1 MFGLPLW
8 AIWLIL
14 CGTFLLIEIFNISFL
29 LIWPGIG
36 SFFAF
41 IASVLGAPVEI
52 QIAVFA
58 ISTTIMIIF
67 MKPLTKKLFKN
78 KDNTK
83 MNNDAMIGKKG
94 VVIKEINSIE
104 DVGQVKVAGEL
115 WSAITLNDEKIKIN
129 EIVKVTKVDGVKL
142 VVTKINENE
151 NV

>member
-14 CGTFLLIEIFNISFL
+14 CGIFLLIEIFNISFL

-41 IASVLGAPVEI
+41 IASILGASIEI

-67 MKPLTKKLFKN
+67 MKPLVKKFFKN
-78 KDNTK
+78 KDDTK
-83 MNNDAMIGKKG
+83 MNNNAMIGKKG
-94 VVIKEINSIE
+94 IVIKEINSLE
-104 DVGQVKVAGEL
+104 ETGQVKVAGEL
-115 WSAITLNDEKIKIN
+115 WSAITLDNTKIQIN
-129 EIVKVTKVDGVKL
+129 EIVKVTKVEGVKL
-142 VVTKINENE
+142 VVTKDNENM
-151 NV
+151 

>member
-14 CGTFLLIEIFNISFL
+14 CGAFLLIEIFNISFL

-41 IASVLGAPVEI
+41 IASVLGAPIEI
-52 QIAVFA
+52 QLAVFA

-67 MKPLTKKLFKN
+67 MKPLTTKLFKN
-78 KDNTK
+78 KDSTK

-94 VVIKEINSIE
+94 VVIKEINSTE

-115 WSAITLNDEKIKIN
+115 WSAITINDEKIKIN

-142 VVTKINENE
+142 IVTKINEN
-151 NV
+151 V

>member
-1 MFGLPLW
+1 MLGLPLW

-14 CGTFLLIEIFNISFL
+14 CGAFLLIEIFNISFL

-41 IASVLGAPVEI
+41 IASVLGAPIEI
-52 QIAVFA
+52 QLAVFA

-94 VVIKEINSIE
+94 VVIKEINSTE

-129 EIVKVTKVDGVKL
+129 EIVEVTKVDGVKL
-142 VVTKINENE
+142 VVTKINEN
-151 NV
+151 V

>member
-14 CGTFLLIEIFNISFL
+14 CGAFLLIEIFNISFL

-41 IASVLGAPVEI
+41 IASVLGAPIEI
-52 QIAVFA
+52 QLAVFA

-94 VVIKEINSIE
+94 VVIKEINSTE

-115 WSAITLNDEKIKIN
+115 WSATTLNDEKIKIN
-129 EIVKVTKVDGVKL
+129 EIVEVTKVDGVKL
-142 VVTKINENE
+142 VVTKINEN
-151 NV
+151 V

>member
-8 AIWLIL
+8 AIWLVL
-14 CGTFLLIEIFNISFL
+14 CGIFLLIEIFNISFL

-41 IASVLGAPVEI
+41 IASILGTSVEI

-58 ISTTIMIIF
+58 ISTTLMILF
-67 MKPLTKKLFKN
+67 MKPLVQKLFKN

-83 MNNDAMIGKKG
+83 MNNNSIIGKKG
-94 VVIKEINSIE
+94 IVIKEIKPLNE
-104 DVGQVKVAGEL
+104 TGQVKVAGEL
-115 WSAITLNDEKIKIN
+115 WSAITLDNQNIEIN
-129 EIVKVTKVDGVKL
+129 EVVTITKVEGVKL
-142 VVTKINENE
+142 VVTKNDE

>member
-14 CGTFLLIEIFNISFL
+14 CGAFLLIEIFNISFL

-41 IASVLGAPVEI
+41 IASVLGAPIEI
-52 QIAVFA
+52 QLAVFA

-67 MKPLTKKLFKN
+67 MKPLTTKLFKN
-78 KDNTK
+78 KDSTK

-94 VVIKEINSIE
+94 VVIKEINSTE

-129 EIVKVTKVDGVKL
+129 EIVEVTKVDGVKL
-142 VVTKINENE
+142 IVTKINEN
-151 NV
+151 V

>member
-94 VVIKEINSIE
+94 IVIKEINSTE
-104 DVGQVKVAGEL
+104 EVGQVKVAGEL
-115 WSAITLNDEKIKIN
+115 WSAITINDEKIKIN

-142 VVTKINENE
+142 IVTKINEN
-151 NV
+151 V

>member
-41 IASVLGAPVEI
+41 IASVLGAPIEI
-52 QIAVFA
+52 QLAVFA

-94 VVIKEINSIE
+94 VVIKEINSTE

-129 EIVKVTKVDGVKL
+129 EIVEVTKVDGVKL
-142 VVTKINENE
+142 VVTKINEN
-151 NV
+151 V

>member
-14 CGTFLLIEIFNISFL
+14 CGAFLLIEIFNISFL

-94 VVIKEINSIE
+94 IVIKEINSTE
-104 DVGQVKVAGEL
+104 EVGQVKVAGEL
-115 WSAITLNDEKIKIN
+115 WSAITINDEKIKIN

-142 VVTKINENE
+142 IVTKINEN
-151 NV
+151 V

>member
-14 CGTFLLIEIFNISFL
+14 CGAFLLIEIFNISFL

-41 IASVLGAPVEI
+41 IASVLGAPIEI
-52 QIAVFA
+52 QLAVFA

-67 MKPLTKKLFKN
+67 MKPLTTKLFKN
-78 KDNTK
+78 KDSTK
-83 MNNDAMIGKKG
+83 MNNDAMIEKKG
-94 VVIKEINSIE
+94 VVIKEINSTE

-129 EIVKVTKVDGVKL
+129 EIVEVTKVDGVKL
-142 VVTKINENE
+142 IVTKINEN
-151 NV
+151 V

>member
-1 MFGLPLW
+1 MVYHFG

-14 CGTFLLIEIFNISFL
+14 CGAFLLIEIFNISFL

-41 IASVLGAPVEI
+41 IASVLGAPIEI
-52 QIAVFA
+52 QLAVFA

-94 VVIKEINSIE
+94 VVIKEINSTE

-129 EIVKVTKVDGVKL
+129 EIVEVTKVDGVKL
-142 VVTKINENE
+142 VVTKINEN
-151 NV
+151 V

>member
-14 CGTFLLIEIFNISFL
+14 CGAFLLIEIFNISFL

-41 IASVLGAPVEI
+41 IASVLGAPIEI
-52 QIAVFA
+52 QLAVFA

-67 MKPLTKKLFKN
+67 MKPLTTKLFKN
-78 KDNTK
+78 KDSTK

-94 VVIKEINSIE
+94 VVIKEINSTE

-115 WSAITLNDEKIKIN
+115 WSATTLNDEKIKIN
-129 EIVKVTKVDGVKL
+129 EIVEVTKVDGVKL
-142 VVTKINENE
+142 VVTKINEN
-151 NV
+151 V

>member
-78 KDNTK
+78 KYNTK

-94 VVIKEINSIE
+94 IVIKEINSTE
-104 DVGQVKVAGEL
+104 EVGQVKVAGEL
-115 WSAITLNDEKIKIN
+115 WSAITINDEKIKIN

-142 VVTKINENE
+142 IVTKINEN
-151 NV
+151 V

>member
-36 SFFAF
+36 SFLAF

-94 VVIKEINSIE
+94 IVIKEINSAE
-104 DVGQVKVAGEL
+104 EVGQVKVAGEL
-115 WSAITLNDEKIKIN
+115 WSAITINDEKIKIN

-142 VVTKINENE
+142 IVTKINEN
-151 NV
+151 V

>member
-14 CGTFLLIEIFNISFL
+14 CGAFLLIEIFNISFL

-41 IASVLGAPVEI
+41 IASVLGAPIEI
-52 QIAVFA
+52 QLAVFA

-67 MKPLTKKLFKN
+67 MKPLTKKFFKN

-94 VVIKEINSIE
+94 VVIKEINSTE

-129 EIVKVTKVDGVKL
+129 EIVEVTKVDGVKL
-142 VVTKINENE
+142 VVTKINEN
-151 NV
+151 V